1 MNARNIFLFVVI
13 LLVALFAWLNIG
25 AIMQPTDVNL
35 GFTSITAPLGMILL
49 AILGTLMILF
59 LVYIS
64 TMQGKMFM
72 ESRNLH
78 KELEAQ
84 RKLADSAEASRMA
97 ELKQSLVDEMAAAKK
112 RSDDDKFQIMGR
124 VDRLE
129 DGLRQTFDGSDTQ
142 GLRDFVAEEIE
153 KIAKRDSDD
162 KFQLMGRIDRLEEA
176 LQEAL
181 RKNKPSTVA
190 TVAGTAADTATKLI
204 ADEPETPPAA

>member
-84 RKLADSAEASRMA
+84 RKVADQAEASRVA
-97 ELKQSLVDEMAAAKK
+97 ELKQSVLDEFSAFKK
-112 RSDDDKFQIMGR
+112 RADDDKFQLMGR

-142 GLRDFVAEEIE
+142 GLRDFVAEEIA
-153 KIAKRDSDD
+153 KIEKRDGDD
-162 KFQLMGRIDRLEEA
+162 KFQLMGRIDRLEES
-176 LQEAL
+176 L
-181 RKNKPSTVA
+181 RDAVSKNAPSTAA
-190 TVAGTAADTATKLI
+190 TVVGTAADATAKLI
-204 ADEPETPPAA
+204 ADEPDTPPAA